1 MNTIEE
7 NKVAVN
13 YVELE
18 GNNLL
23 ELLEGVSTHAGR
35 SLVVVGIF
43 HCCQQ
48 GM

>member
-18 GNNLL
+18 GDNLL
-23 ELLEGVSTHAGR
+23 ELLEGVASTR
-35 SLVVVGIF
+35 VRIRTCLPLTRFSRE
-43 HCCQQ
+43 
-48 GM
+48 